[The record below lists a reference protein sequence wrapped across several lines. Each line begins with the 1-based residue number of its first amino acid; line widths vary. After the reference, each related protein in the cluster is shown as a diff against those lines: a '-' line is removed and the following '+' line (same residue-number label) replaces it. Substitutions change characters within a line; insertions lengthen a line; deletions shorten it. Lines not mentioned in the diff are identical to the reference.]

1 MTPRLIALDVDG
13 TLIEPGAPHT
23 ALPGERIRQ
32 AIAAQIAAGV
42 VVVLATGRMYPGTV
56 RVAEYLGIEQPL
68 ICQQGASVHALD
80 GSLREQLLLDPDIAQ
95 HMAAFGRSNG
105 WPIAW
110 FNSTRYLAT
119 ERNPVTEFFA
129 GVSAVEFELHPAPE
143 QSGLA
148 PTGVDI
154 ISDESAAS
162 GIHGELERR
171 FGDQIHLLDFRRVTA
186 AQHPNA
192 TKGQSVRRLAE
203 SLGIEA
209 AATVAIGD
217 SANDASML
225 SWAGL
230 GAAPAH
236 CDRHARAAT
245 DRVLDG
251 EGVDGVAMLLE
262 SLLP

>member
-13 TLIEPGAPHT
+13 TLIEPGASHT
-23 ALPGERIRQ
+23 ALPGERIRR
-32 AIAAQIAAGV
+32 AVAAQVESGV

-56 RVAEYLGIEQPL
+56 RVAEHLGIEQPL
-68 ICQQGASVHALD
+68 ICQQGASVHDLD
-80 GSLREQLLLDPDIAQ
+80 GRLQEQLLLDDDIAQ
-95 HMAAFGRSNG
+95 DIATYGHSNG

-119 ERNPVTEFFA
+119 KRNPVTEFFA

-143 QSGLA
+143 QSGVA

-162 GIHGELERR
+162 GIHRELEQRY
-171 FGDQIHLLDFRRVTA
+171 GDRIHLLDFRRVTA
-186 AQHPNA
+186 AQHPLA
-192 TKGQSVRRLAE
+192 TKGQSIRRLAE
-203 SLGIEA
+203 RLGIEP

-236 CDRHARAAT
+236 CDRHARAAA
-245 DRVLDG
+245 DRILDG
-251 EGVDGVAMLLE
+251 EGVDGVATLLE